1 MKLNK
6 RLKFLTIFFFTTLFL
21 FSYPSVKSSFAAC
34 TVDGGGN
41 ITNSCS
47 GSNGAAGTSGGDGFD
62 MTNSSSVLN
71 ILNVT
76 IQGGTGGVG
85 SAGVG
90 FFSVGGAGGVGG
102 VGINVVGN
110 NNSITNSAGATIEGG
125 VGGVGGFGDDGGVGG
140 AGGVGGVGI
149 NLVGNNNS
157 ITNSGNIKGGVGGVG
172 GAGANGDSDGG
183 VGGVGGA
190 GINLVGNNNSITNNG
205 SITGGIGGDG
215 GRRLNFGGSG
225 DGGVGGAGINVVGNN
240 NSITNSAGATIDGGV
255 GGVGGPPNFFG
266 GGAGANGAN
275 GAGIKV
281 NTGGSAL
288 IINNL
293 GTIRGGGTSFGIVN
307 SGTITTLNNAQG
319 AGNSAG
325 ALKYSGTLPA
335 NYNAII
341 TSHAIYGKLVASN
354 LGVSTTVFGISSLSA
369 GAVVV
374 SGTSYTSVLSGITN
388 TALGTSGTSLLNQS
402 SNGYTF
408 NLIETGIG
416 TNLWDLTIL
425 SFTPSPSIADTMSSL
440 TDQSNKL
447 RQVFNNQTNIA
458 NNSLNYDCE
467 LLSNNNM
474 CVAIGGRYS
483 KYDFNGQH
491 NAADVLVLG
500 FKVNPNFRVSAH
512 MDQKLNRSNLT
523 GISLDNKTP
532 LFGLLAV
539 YNENPNG
546 LGLQVKVAN
555 SYQDQDITA
564 TRTVFS
570 TSEAGSGKTN
580 LKTQNYLAE
589 LSYNIKTDDNL
600 ISSPYAGVRNSKIKQ
615 GGYTESTTTAVTDP
629 LTYNALKDE
638 SNTLLIGIREKYKVD
653 NNVSVFGSV
662 GVEKD
667 FNHSV
672 DNYSAS
678 DVNNSGITAI
688 NFNND
693 VKKTRGTGTVGANYN
708 FTPTSMISASFNYT
722 QLPYQTTDAKNV
734 YINYSVGF

>member
-6 RLKFLTIFFFTTLFL
+6 RLKLASLIITTFSFLLINTQHLF
-21 FSYPSVKSSFAAC
+21 
-34 TVDGGGN
+34 
-41 ITNSCS
+41 
-47 GSNGAAGTSGGDGFD
+47 AGDVIIDTP
-62 MTNSSSVLN
+62 
-71 ILNVT
+71 
-76 IQGGTGGVG
+76 
-85 SAGVG
+85 
-90 FFSVGGAGGVGG
+90 
-102 VGINVVGN
+102 
-110 NNSITNSAGATIEGG
+110 
-125 VGGVGGFGDDGGVGG
+125 
-140 AGGVGGVGI
+140 
-149 NLVGNNNS
+149 
-157 ITNSGNIKGGVGGVG
+157 
-172 GAGANGDSDGG
+172 
-183 VGGVGGA
+183 
-190 GINLVGNNNSITNNG
+190 
-205 SITGGIGGDG
+205 
-215 GRRLNFGGSG
+215 
-225 DGGVGGAGINVVGNN
+225 
-240 NSITNSAGATIDGGV
+240 TIDGIFDSES
-255 GGVGGPPNFFG
+255 GGSLTITSTGSIIPPNFFG
-266 GGAGANGAN
+266 VVTEGGTGFTVISNAGTISGGPGNSAIVLISGNIGS
-275 GAGIKV
+275 IV
-281 NTGGSAL
+281 NTGILEVRGGSL
-288 IINNL
+288 LGVIQVNGGTSVGVITNT
-293 GTIRGGGTSFGIVN
+293 GTIRGGAFNIINN
-307 SGTITTLNNAQG
+307 SGTITTLNNSQG
-319 AGNSAG
+319 AGNISG
-325 ALKYSGTLPA
+325 ALTYSGVLPT
-335 NYNAII
+335 NYNII
-341 TSHAIYGKLVASN
+341 VNSTSSYGKLAVTSGTGSMAFGVSSASTLTSN
-354 LGVSTTVFGISSLSA
+354 L
-369 GAVVV
+369 
-374 SGTSYTSVLSGITN
+374 YTGVLSGVASSGISNLSGSTVTGTLGLFNWKLQDLNADN
-388 TALGTSGTSLLNQS
+388 TWDLLVALGPFVT
-402 SNGYTF
+402 
-408 NLIETGIG
+408 
-416 TNLWDLTIL
+416 
-425 SFTPSPSIADTMSSL
+425 DTMNSL

-458 NNSLNYDCE
+458 NNSLNYDCS
-467 LLSNNNM
+467 LFSANNM

-483 KYDFNGQH
+483 KYDFDGQH
-491 NAADVLVLG
+491 NTADVLVLG
-500 FKVNPNFRVSAH
+500 YKVNPNFRVGAH

-532 LFGLLAV
+532 MFGLMAV

-589 LSYNIKTDDNL
+589 LSYNIKTDDKL

>member
-6 RLKFLTIFFFTTLFL
+6 RLKLASLIITTFSFLLINTQHLFAGDVIITT
-21 FSYPSVKSSFAAC
+21 P
-34 TVDGGGN
+34 
-41 ITNSCS
+41 
-47 GSNGAAGTSGGDGFD
+47 
-62 MTNSSSVLN
+62 
-71 ILNVT
+71 
-76 IQGGTGGVG
+76 
-85 SAGVG
+85 
-90 FFSVGGAGGVGG
+90 
-102 VGINVVGN
+102 
-110 NNSITNSAGATIEGG
+110 
-125 VGGVGGFGDDGGVGG
+125 
-140 AGGVGGVGI
+140 
-149 NLVGNNNS
+149 
-157 ITNSGNIKGGVGGVG
+157 
-172 GAGANGDSDGG
+172 
-183 VGGVGGA
+183 
-190 GINLVGNNNSITNNG
+190 
-205 SITGGIGGDG
+205 
-215 GRRLNFGGSG
+215 
-225 DGGVGGAGINVVGNN
+225 
-240 NSITNSAGATIDGGV
+240 TIDGIFDSES
-255 GGVGGPPNFFG
+255 GGSLTITSTGSIIPPNFFG
-266 GGAGANGAN
+266 VVTEGGTGFTVISNAGTISGGPGKSAIDLISGNIGS
-275 GAGIKV
+275 IV
-281 NTGGSAL
+281 NTGILEVRGGSL
-288 IINNL
+288 LGVIQVNGGTSVGVITNT
-293 GTIRGGGTSFGIVN
+293 GTIRGGAFNIINN
-307 SGTITTLNNAQG
+307 SGTITTLNNSQG
-319 AGNSAG
+319 AGNISG
-325 ALKYSGTLPA
+325 ALTYSGVLPT
-335 NYNAII
+335 NYNII
-341 TSHAIYGKLVASN
+341 VNSTSSYGKLAVTSGTGSMAFGVSSASTLTSN
-354 LGVSTTVFGISSLSA
+354 L
-369 GAVVV
+369 
-374 SGTSYTSVLSGITN
+374 YTGVLSGVASSGISNLSGSTVTGTLGLFNWKLQDLNADN
-388 TALGTSGTSLLNQS
+388 TWDLLVALGPFVT
-402 SNGYTF
+402 
-408 NLIETGIG
+408 
-416 TNLWDLTIL
+416 
-425 SFTPSPSIADTMSSL
+425 DTMSSL

-458 NNSLNYDCE
+458 NNSLNYDCS
-467 LLSNNNM
+467 LFSTNNM
-474 CVAIGGRYS
+474 CVAVGSRYS
-483 KYDFNGQH
+483 KYDFDGQH
-491 NAADVLVLG
+491 NTADVLVLG
-500 FKVNPNFRVSAH
+500 YKVNPNFRVSAH

-523 GISLDNKTP
+523 GISIDNKTP
-532 LFGLLAV
+532 MFGLLAV

-653 NNVSVFGSV
+653 NTVSVFGSV

-693 VKKTRGTGTVGANYN
+693 VKKTRGTGIVGANYN

>member
-1 MKLNK
+1 MKLHK
-6 RLKFLTIFFFTTLFL
+6 QLKLASLIITTFSFLLINTQHLFAADVIITTPTTDGIFDSETGGSLTI
-21 FSYPSVKSSFAAC
+21 
-34 TVDGGGN
+34 
-41 ITNSCS
+41 
-47 GSNGAAGTSGGDGFD
+47 TS
-62 MTNSSSVLN
+62 T
-71 ILNVT
+71 
-76 IQGGTGGVG
+76 
-85 SAGVG
+85 
-90 FFSVGGAGGVGG
+90 
-102 VGINVVGN
+102 
-110 NNSITNSAGATIEGG
+110 
-125 VGGVGGFGDDGGVGG
+125 
-140 AGGVGGVGI
+140 
-149 NLVGNNNS
+149 
-157 ITNSGNIKGGVGGVG
+157 
-172 GAGANGDSDGG
+172 
-183 VGGVGGA
+183 
-190 GINLVGNNNSITNNG
+190 G
-205 SITGGIGGDG
+205 SII
-215 GRRLNFGGSG
+215 
-225 DGGVGGAGINVVGNN
+225 
-240 NSITNSAGATIDGGV
+240 
-255 GGVGGPPNFFG
+255 PPNFFG
-266 GGAGANGAN
+266 VITEAGTGFTVISNAGTISGGLGKSAIILIGGNIGS
-275 GAGIKV
+275 IV
-281 NTGGSAL
+281 NTGILEVRDGSLLGVIQVNGGNSIFNITNA
-288 IINNL
+288 
-293 GTIRGGGTSFGIVN
+293 GTIRGGAFNISN
-307 SGTITTLNNAQG
+307 NGTITTLTNMQG
-319 AGNSAG
+319 AGNV
-325 ALKYSGTLPA
+325 SGPLTYRGVLPT
-335 NYNAII
+335 NYGII
-341 TSHAIYGKLVASN
+341 VLNTSIYGKL
-354 LGVSTTVFGISSLSA
+354 
-369 GAVVV
+369 AVT
-374 SGTSYTSVLSGITN
+374 SGTGSMAFYVDDNSILTANLYTDVLSGVAPVNISNRSGSTV
-388 TALGTSGTSLLNQS
+388 TGTLGL
-402 SNGYTF
+402 F
-408 NLIETGIG
+408 NWTLQDLDANST
-416 TNLWDLTIL
+416 WDLL
-425 SFTPSPSIADTMSSL
+425 VALNGPAIADTMNSL

-458 NNSLNYDCE
+458 NNSLNYDCS
-467 LLSNNNM
+467 LFSNNNM

-483 KYDFNGQH
+483 KYDFDGQH
-491 NAADVLVLG
+491 NTADVLVLG
-500 FKVNPNFRVSAH
+500 YKVNPNFRVGAH

-532 LFGLLAV
+532 MFGLMAV

-653 NNVSVFGSV
+653 NNVSVFGSI

-693 VKKTRGTGTVGANYN
+693 IKKTRGTGTVGANYS
-708 FTPTSMISASFNYT
+708 FTPTSMVSASFNYT